1 MSSRVIGGSAKGQR
15 LKLVPGN
22 STRPIMDKVKESLF
36 NIIGTNIVG
45 ANFLDLYSGTGAVGI
60 EALSRGADYAM
71 FTEIDRIA
79 LKTINE
85 NLAST
90 KLKTRAEIRMVNA
103 LDLLK
108 NPPQKVFDFIFIAP
122 PQYKNMWLETLRAL
136 DGNPSWLAPHTIVVV
151 QIDPQERNDV
161 LFDHLRAYDER
172 RYGRTLLWFFEVIS
186 DEEVE
191 E

>member
-15 LKLVPGN
+15 LKLVPGD

-90 KLKTRAEIRMVNA
+90 KLKTRAEVRMVNA

-108 NPPQKVFDFIFIAP
+108 NPPLKVFDFIFIAP

-136 DGNPSWLAPHTIVVV
+136 DANPSWLAPQTIVVV

-161 LFDHLRAYDER
+161 LFDHLRDYDER
-172 RYGRTLLWFFEVIS
+172 RYGRTLLWFFEVVA
-186 DEEVE
+186 DEEE
-191 E
+191 

>member
-1 MSSRVIGGSAKGQR
+1 MSSRVIGGSAKGHR

-90 KLKTRAEIRMVNA
+90 KLKPRAEVRMINA
-103 LDLLK
+103 LELLK
-108 NPPQKVFDFIFIAP
+108 NPPHKEFDFIYVAP
-122 PQYKNMWLETLRAL
+122 PQYKNMWLETLRAI
-136 DGNPSWLAPHTIVVV
+136 DSNPAWLMPNTIVVV

-161 LFDHLRAYDER
+161 LFDHLRDYDER
-172 RYGRTLLWFFEVIS
+172 RYGRTLLWFFEVLT
-186 DEEVE
+186 DEEE